1 MRRVPLGLV
10 LLAPFFAGCYV
21 NRPLAGSA
29 PEPAPG
35 TRLVLE
41 LTDEG
46 RVAMGPQLGPD
57 VASVGGAL
65 VQRSDSQY
73 VLGVSNVVNL
83 WGAESRWEGEQVAI
97 RTSAVRRTFVRRI
110 APGRTA
116 LAVAGATAGFVAFVI
131 TRSLVGGGTTS
142 DSGKPT
148 GPPNNN

>member
-21 NRPLAGSA
+21 NTPLVETT

-35 TRLVLE
+35 THLVLE
-41 LTDEG
+41 FTDEG
-46 RVAMGPQLGPD
+46 RIAMGRQLGPD
-57 VASVGGAL
+57 VARVMGAL

-73 VLGVSNVVNL
+73 VVSVASVVSL

-97 RTSAVRRTFVRRI
+97 RTSTVRRAFVRRM

-116 LAVAGATAGFVAFVI
+116 LAVAGATAGFVAFVL
-131 TRSLVGGGTTS
+131 TRNLLGFGTAT
-142 DSGKPT
+142 DSNKPPGST
-148 GPPNNN
+148 NGN